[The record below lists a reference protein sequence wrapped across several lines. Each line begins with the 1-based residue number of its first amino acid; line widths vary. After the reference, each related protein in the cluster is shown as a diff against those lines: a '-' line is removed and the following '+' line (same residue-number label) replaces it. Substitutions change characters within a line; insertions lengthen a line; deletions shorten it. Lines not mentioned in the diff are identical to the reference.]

1 MKAVQIDTMTIGQQ
15 FLPTI
20 FNGDL
25 SHLRPSEETAI
36 EQEHHDYIL
45 MGEEE
50 FGERLVSIEYECV
63 SSDRLICRCDITRL
77 LSECVEVKVIA
88 MVKDEPQADSSQPT
102 D

>member
-1 MKAVQIDTMTIGQQ
+1 MKAIQIDTMTCGQH

-20 FNGDL
+20 FNGDT
-25 SHLRPSEETAI
+25 SHLSPSEETQI

-50 FGERLVSIEYECV
+50 FGDNLVSIEYECT
-63 SSDRLICRCDITRL
+63 SSDRFICKCDLTRL

-88 MVKDEPQADSSQPT
+88 MVKDEH
-102 D
+102 